1 MSCVRFFRPAKR
13 FPTVSVHFFPSQ
25 MPFAQIVGRQIIPKF
40 LWCLHALSPRKF
52 SRGCQW
58 SSVFSHFSRPLM
70 KPLWLLPCSLGF
82 CPPVACGNSEPGAAS
97 CLWVRQWR
105 GGGSR
110 VPMFCG
116 EFKRVALS
124 WLFYV
129 LLPILQDIART
140 KVLYRFYKFYSFR
153 KQSIPDLHWET
164 CQFWD
169 WWEIHRDHADILSH
183 PLFISDLSYSYSC
196 SHYFLTCLTC
206 QVLVVC
212 RVYRF
217 LDNLPGWSAS
227 WRLHPV
233 KGSGFRAACD
243 WKRVETAG
251 YPKTVQFQVVPSSSC
266 WLLFSWR

>member
-1 MSCVRFFRPAKR
+1 MWYTSPQAGTGTGLDSHYELRSLFQASEEVSNGFRA
-13 FPTVSVHFFPSQ
+13 FFPSQ

-164 CQFWD
+164 CQF
-169 WWEIHRDHADILSH
+169 EIDERSIEIMLTSFRILS
-183 PLFISDLSYSYSC
+183 SS
-196 SHYFLTCLTC
+196 LTCRILT
-206 QVLVVC
+206 VAHTT
-212 RVYRF
+212 F
-217 LDNLPGWSAS
+217 
-227 WRLHPV
+227 
-233 KGSGFRAACD
+233 
-243 WKRVETAG
+243 
-251 YPKTVQFQVVPSSSC
+251 
-266 WLLFSWR
+266 